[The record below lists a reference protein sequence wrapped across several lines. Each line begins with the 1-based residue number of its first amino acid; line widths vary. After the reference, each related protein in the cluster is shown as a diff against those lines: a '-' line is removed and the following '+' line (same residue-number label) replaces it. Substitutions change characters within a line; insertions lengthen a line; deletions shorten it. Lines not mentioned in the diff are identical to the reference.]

1 VEELAESIKKV
12 AFLVAICLA
21 VVIFFIL
28 TNEPE
33 TEPMDADELY
43 ASVNKDQSE
52 KNPDTDENISSGSS
66 IVDVKGEVK
75 KPGVYEVS
83 TEYRVNDV
91 IQMAGGFTE
100 DADESQ
106 INLAQKVHDEMIIV
120 VFKLGDE
127 PSSEENNT
135 GRDSTGKVRINYA
148 TQEEIETLNGVGP
161 SKAQAIIQYR
171 DENGL
176 FQSAEDLLQVSG
188 IGEKTLENFRDQ
200 LQIP

>member
-1 VEELAESIKKV
+1 
-12 AFLVAICLA
+12 
-21 VVIFFIL
+21 
-28 TNEPE
+28 
-33 TEPMDADELY
+33 
-43 ASVNKDQSE
+43 
-52 KNPDTDENISSGSS
+52 
-66 IVDVKGEVK
+66 
-75 KPGVYEVS
+75 
-83 TEYRVNDV
+83 

-200 LQIP
+200 LQ